1 MFLTELSPLV
11 QELTQ
16 QPAAFLGGLFSGLLR
31 LSLNEEPVKTWLTQ
45 HAGTTV
51 YTTGSTTNPH
61 NGNGNAPKS
70 ISID

>member
-11 QELTQ
+11 QELAQ
-16 QPAAFLGGLFSGLLR
+16 QPVAFLGGLFTGLLR
-31 LSLNEEPVKTWLTQ
+31 LSLTEEPVKTWLNQQT
-45 HAGTTV
+45 GTTI
-51 YTTGSTTNPH
+51 YTTHPQ

>member
-16 QPAAFLGGLFSGLLR
+16 QPVAFLGGLFTGLLR
-31 LSLNEEPVKTWLTQ
+31 LSLTEEPVRSWLNQQT
-45 HAGTTV
+45 GTTAYV
-51 YTTGSTTNPH
+51 SSPH
-61 NGNGNAPKS
+61 NGNGNMPKS

>member
-16 QPAAFLGGLFSGLLR
+16 QPVAFLGGLFTGLLR
-31 LSLNEEPVKTWLTQ
+31 LSLAEEPVKTWLTQ
-45 HAGTTV
+45 QTGAPN
-51 YTTGSTTNPH
+51 YTTYGQSS
-61 NGNGNAPKS
+61 NGNTPKS

>member
-1 MFLTELSPLV
+1 MFITELSPLV

-16 QPAAFLGGLFSGLLR
+16 QPVAFLGGLFTGLLR
-31 LSLNEEPVKTWLTQ
+31 LSLNEEPVKSWLTQ
-45 HAGTTV
+45 QTGTTIYV
-51 YTTGSTTNPH
+51 TNPH